1 MIGRTLRTLLAIT
14 IGIGVTFLGLS
25 LTLAFGLLAFLGMPM
40 LCIGLGLLS
49 AAIEEIEGG

>member
-1 MIGRTLRTLLAIT
+1 MIGRTVRTLLAIT

-25 LTLAFGLLAFLGMPM
+25 LTLAFGLFALLGMPM